1 MTARQAWLRAATDAE
16 ILAAGEVLPVA
27 PVGAELIAAIRAEVA
42 AAEAEAEAEAAAPA
56 AA

>member
-1 MTARQAWLRAATDAE
+1 VTARQAWLRAATDAE